1 MFFGGKSRCANS
13 VSVMG
18 GMVAKRWTDRFRWAA
33 ALLAGLV
40 FVVGLF
46 TSNHDAR
53 ADAPQPLRLTAA
65 TAGASLSGHFSQLI
79 DAQRALSFADV
90 LRADAEGRFVAGGDF
105 RGVGQTR
112 AIHWYRFD
120 LSREPGA
127 NAEWLLEMGEPYI
140 DHLDLHVPLTA
151 GQTPTGPEGYRVI
164 RMGDFVPYSQRPMQT
179 RLHST
184 PLDLPEGRT
193 VTVYLRIDS
202 VSAISLSAALWTP
215 KAFIARQTTA
225 LLFHGMFFGVLAVL
239 VVVYLALGALLRD
252 SVLLTYTAYVALM
265 LLYFL
270 FATGVAATFLPDA
283 PGWLLNLAVGGLGF
297 LGTAIV
303 MQLWRRLLNLRR
315 NFPRLQHVYRG
326 LGVLAALAVPS
337 SVTPWFSVVSPVIST
352 LGASMSLLSLILIVI
367 LMRRDPRDSS
377 LRFYLACALSSII
390 GMVLSQLKLRGVL
403 PSDLSIEPYPVAA
416 LLGVLI
422 LGAGLA
428 LRIRRLQT
436 ERVRA
441 EEGVAFATKRAEE
454 QRIFVA
460 MLSHEFRTP
469 LASIDG
475 AAQMIALDVQD
486 APPLVK
492 RLERIRSTTR
502 KLADLV
508 DVFLSTQALDHG
520 ALALQLEW
528 MTVGRLLDA
537 AMDGV
542 TAADAET
549 RVVVT
554 TRVADRELRGDLQFL
569 CVAIT
574 NVIQNALRYS
584 PPDAP
589 VVVTAEDAP
598 GGIVI
603 RVADQGRGMSGEE
616 VARIGAIYFRASSS
630 RGTKGSGIGLYM
642 THKIVAAHGG
652 RLSVESRDG
661 MGSIFTIHLPDQAAI
676 PAPAAAD

>member
-1 MFFGGKSRCANS
+1 MAR
-13 VSVMG
+13 
-18 GMVAKRWTDRFRWAA
+18 RWTGCFRWGA

-40 FVVGLF
+40 LAVGLF
-46 TSNHDAR
+46 TPGHDAR
-53 ADAPQPLRLTAA
+53 AAAPQPLRLTAA

-79 DAQRALSFADV
+79 DVQRGLSFADV
-90 LRADAEGRFVAGGDF
+90 LRADAEGRFVAGEDF
-105 RGVGQTR
+105 RGAGQTT

-120 LSREPGA
+120 LSREAGTRA
-127 NAEWLLEMGEPYI
+127 DWILEMGEPYI
-140 DHLDLHVPLTA
+140 DHLDLYVPLTP
-151 GQTPTGPEGYRVI
+151 GQTPAGPEDYRVI

-193 VTVYLRIDS
+193 LTVYLRVDS

-225 LLFHGMFFGVLAVL
+225 LVFYGMFFGVLMIL
-239 VVVYLALGALLRD
+239 VVVYLAVGTLLRD
-252 SVLLTYTAYVALM
+252 AVLLTYTAHITWM
-265 LLYFL
+265 LVFFL
-270 FATGVAATFLPDA
+270 FGTGVAAAFLPDA
-283 PGWLLNLAVGGLGF
+283 PGWLMNLVVGGLSF

-303 MQLWRRLLNLRR
+303 MLLWVRLLNLRR
-315 NFPRLQHVYRG
+315 NFPRLHRVYRG
-326 LGVLAALAVPS
+326 VGLLAVLATPLS
-337 SVTPWFSVVSPVIST
+337 LTPWFSVASPVIST
-352 LGASMSLLSLILIVI
+352 LGASMGLVSVMLTVI
-367 LMRRDPRDSS
+367 LMRRDSRDGS
-377 LRFYLACALSSII
+377 LCFYLACALISIF
-390 GMVLSQLKLRGVL
+390 GMALSQLKLRGVL
-403 PSDLSIEPYPVAA
+403 PSDLPIEPYPIAA
-416 LLGVLI
+416 LLGALI

-441 EEGVAFATKRAEE
+441 EEGVAFATKQAEE

-469 LASIDG
+469 LASIDS

-486 APPLVK
+486 APPALK
-492 RLERIRSTTR
+492 RLDRIRSTIH

-508 DVFLSTQALDHG
+508 DVFLSSQALDHG
-520 ALALQLEW
+520 ALALQPEW

-542 TAADAET
+542 TAADAEA

-589 VVVTAEDAP
+589 VVVTAAEAP
-598 GGIVI
+598 GGIAI
-603 RVADQGRGMSGEE
+603 RVADQGRGMSCEE

-630 RGTKGSGIGLYM
+630 RGTKGSGVGLYM
-642 THKIVAAHGG
+642 TQKIVVAHGG
-652 RLSVESRDG
+652 RLSVESREG
-661 MGSIFTIHLPDQAAI
+661 MGSVFIIHLPT
-676 PAPAAAD
+676 PATSSRPNAAA

>member
-1 MFFGGKSRCANS
+1 
-13 VSVMG
+13 
-18 GMVAKRWTDRFRWAA
+18 VARRWTGCFRWGA

-40 FVVGLF
+40 LAVGLF
-46 TSNHDAR
+46 TPGHDAR
-53 ADAPQPLRLTAA
+53 AAAPQPLRLTAA

-79 DAQRALSFADV
+79 DVQRGLSFADV
-90 LRADAEGRFVAGGDF
+90 LRADAEGRFIAGEDF
-105 RGVGQTR
+105 RGAGQTT

-120 LSREPGA
+120 LSREAGTRA
-127 NAEWLLEMGEPYI
+127 DWILEMGEPYI
-140 DHLDLHVPLTA
+140 DHLDLYVPLTP
-151 GQTPTGPEGYRVI
+151 GQTPAGPEDYRVI

-179 RLHST
+179 RLHGT

-193 VTVYLRIDS
+193 LTVYLRVDS

-225 LLFHGMFFGVLAVL
+225 LVFHGMFFGVLMIL
-239 VVVYLALGALLRD
+239 VVVYLAVGTLLRD
-252 SVLLTYTAYVALM
+252 AVLLTYTAHIAWM
-265 LLYFL
+265 LVFFL
-270 FATGVAATFLPDA
+270 FATGIAAALLPDA
-283 PGWLLNLAVGGLGF
+283 PGWLMNLTVGGLVF

-303 MQLWRRLLNLRR
+303 MLLWVRLLNLRR
-315 NFPRLQHVYRG
+315 NFPRLHRVYRG
-326 LGVLAALAVPS
+326 VAVLAVLAIPS
-337 SVTPWFSVVSPVIST
+337 SLTPWFGVVSPVIST
-352 LGASMSLLSLILIVI
+352 LGASMGLVSVMLTVI
-367 LMRRDPRDSS
+367 LMRRDSRDGS
-377 LRFYLACALSSII
+377 LRFYLACALVSIF
-390 GMVLSQLKLRGVL
+390 GMALSQLKLRGVL
-403 PSDLSIEPYPVAA
+403 PSDLPIEPYPIAA
-416 LLGVLI
+416 LLGALI

-441 EEGVAFATKRAEE
+441 EEGVAFATKQAEE

-469 LASIDG
+469 LASIDS

-486 APPLVK
+486 APPALK
-492 RLERIRSTTR
+492 RLERIRSTIH

-508 DVFLSTQALDHG
+508 DVFLSSQALDHG
-520 ALALQLEW
+520 ALALQPEW

-542 TAADAET
+542 TAADAEA

-589 VVVTAEDAP
+589 VVVTAAEAP
-598 GGIVI
+598 GGIAI
-603 RVADQGRGMSGEE
+603 RVADQGRGMSCEE

-630 RGTKGSGIGLYM
+630 RGTKGSGVGLYM
-642 THKIVAAHGG
+642 TQKIVVAHGG
-652 RLSVESRDG
+652 RLSVESREG
-661 MGSIFTIHLPDQAAI
+661 MGSVFIIHLPT
-676 PAPAAAD
+676 PATSSRPNAAA

>member
-1 MFFGGKSRCANS
+1 M
-13 VSVMG
+13 SVMEG
-18 GMVAKRWTDRFRWAA
+18 GMVARRWTGRFRWGA

-40 FVVGLF
+40 LAVGLL
-46 TSNHDAR
+46 TPGHDAW

-65 TAGASLSGHFSQLI
+65 AAGGSLSGHFSQLI
-79 DAQRALSFADV
+79 DDQRALSFADV
-90 LRADAEGRFVAGGDF
+90 LRADAEGRFVAGGNF
-105 RGVGQTR
+105 RGVGQTT

-120 LSREPGA
+120 LVREPGA
-127 NAEWLLEMGEPYI
+127 DADWILEMGEPYI
-140 DHLDLHVPLTA
+140 DHLDLYVPLIP
-151 GQTPTGPEGYRVI
+151 GDSPIEPEAYRVI

-184 PLDLPEGRT
+184 PLALPEGRLT
-193 VTVYLRIDS
+193 TVYLRIDS

-225 LLFHGMFFGVLAVL
+225 LVFYGMFFGVLAIL
-239 VVVYLALGALLRD
+239 VVVYLAVGTLLRD
-252 SVLLTYTAYVALM
+252 AVLLTYTAHIAWM
-265 LLYFL
+265 LVFFL
-270 FATGVAATFLPDA
+270 FATGLAAAFLPDA
-283 PGWLLNLAVGGLGF
+283 PGWLMNLTVGGLVL
-297 LGTAIV
+297 LGTAIA
-303 MQLWRRLLNLRR
+303 MLLWGRLLNLRR
-315 NFPRLQHVYRG
+315 NFPRLHHVYRG
-326 LGVLAALAVPS
+326 VAVLAVLAIPS
-337 SVTPWFSVVSPVIST
+337 SLTSWFSVVSPLIST
-352 LGASMSLLSLILIVI
+352 LGASMALVSLILIVV
-367 LMRRDPRDSS
+367 LMRRGSHDGS
-377 LRFYLACALSSII
+377 LRFYLACALTSII
-390 GMVLSQLKLRGVL
+390 GLILSQLKLRGVL
-403 PSDLSIEPYPVAA
+403 PSDLSIEPYPIAA

-441 EEGVAFATKRAEE
+441 EESVAFATKRAEE

-486 APPLVK
+486 APPLLK
-492 RLERIRSTTR
+492 RLDRIRNTTR

-508 DVFLSTQALDHG
+508 DVFLSSQALDHG
-520 ALALQLEW
+520 ALALQPEW

-542 TAADAET
+542 TTADAET

-630 RGTKGSGIGLYM
+630 RGTKGSGVGLYM
-642 THKIVAAHGG
+642 TQKIVAAHGG

-661 MGSIFTIHLPDQAAI
+661 VGSIFTIHLPDPAAA
-676 PAPAAAD
+676 PTPAAAD

>member
-1 MFFGGKSRCANS
+1 
-13 VSVMG
+13 
-18 GMVAKRWTDRFRWAA
+18 VARRWTGCFRWGA

-40 FVVGLF
+40 LAVGLF
-46 TSNHDAR
+46 TPGHDAR
-53 ADAPQPLRLTAA
+53 AAAPQPLRLTAA

-79 DAQRALSFADV
+79 DVQRGLSFADV
-90 LRADAEGRFVAGGDF
+90 LRADAEGRFIAGEDF
-105 RGVGQTR
+105 RGAGQTT

-120 LSREPGA
+120 LSREAGTRA
-127 NAEWLLEMGEPYI
+127 DWILEMGEPYI
-140 DHLDLHVPLTA
+140 DHLDLYVPLTP
-151 GQTPTGPEGYRVI
+151 GQTPAGPEDYRVI

-179 RLHST
+179 RLHGT

-193 VTVYLRIDS
+193 LTVYLRVDS

-215 KAFIARQTTA
+215 KAFIASQTTA
-225 LLFHGMFFGVLAVL
+225 LVFHGMFFGVLMIL
-239 VVVYLALGALLRD
+239 VVVYLAVGTLLRD
-252 SVLLTYTAYVALM
+252 AVLLTYTAHIAWM
-265 LLYFL
+265 LVFFL
-270 FATGVAATFLPDA
+270 FATGIAAALLPDA
-283 PGWLLNLAVGGLGF
+283 PGWLMNLTVGGLVF

-303 MQLWRRLLNLRR
+303 MLLWVRLLNLRR
-315 NFPRLQHVYRG
+315 NFPRLHRVYRG
-326 LGVLAALAVPS
+326 VAVLAVLAIPS
-337 SVTPWFSVVSPVIST
+337 SLTPWFGVVSPVIST
-352 LGASMSLLSLILIVI
+352 LGASMGLVSVMLTVI
-367 LMRRDPRDSS
+367 LMRRDSRDGS
-377 LRFYLACALSSII
+377 LRFYLACALVSIF
-390 GMVLSQLKLRGVL
+390 GMALSQLKLRGVL
-403 PSDLSIEPYPVAA
+403 PSDLPIEPYPIAA
-416 LLGVLI
+416 LLGALI

-441 EEGVAFATKRAEE
+441 EEGVAFATKQAEE

-469 LASIDG
+469 LASIDS

-486 APPLVK
+486 APPALK
-492 RLERIRSTTR
+492 RLERIRSTIH

-508 DVFLSTQALDHG
+508 DVFLSSQALDHG
-520 ALALQLEW
+520 ALALQPEW

-542 TAADAET
+542 TAADAEA

-589 VVVTAEDAP
+589 VVVTAAEAP
-598 GGIVI
+598 GGIAI
-603 RVADQGRGMSGEE
+603 RVADQGRGMSCEE

-630 RGTKGSGIGLYM
+630 RGTKGSGVGLYM
-642 THKIVAAHGG
+642 TQKIVVAHGG
-652 RLSVESRDG
+652 RLSVESREG
-661 MGSIFTIHLPDQAAI
+661 MGSVFIIHLPT
-676 PAPAAAD
+676 PATSSRPNAAA